1 MRKPLSFPH
10 LPFALNTTHHRHA
23 ARSANILAANGRWRE
38 DEDLLRARR
47 RRCACAPL
55 IGIRFADGLSA
66 GGYEGVR
73 SADERKRGAFA
84 QRKSQEGARY
94 NSAASRDREEPPLIH
109 RSSQSPIS
117 KGEHGAPACAPY
129 GFSLRSKVPSES
141 FAFCGASQQ
150 HPPRYEQSR
159 QEMKNNKIVVISVIQ
174 NIMWVD
180 MIQKINRFS

>member
-84 QRKSQEGARY
+84 QRKSQEPAATSPGRGVKPPASEHSPKSPTVVCAAGA
-94 NSAASRDREEPPLIH
+94 
-109 RSSQSPIS
+109 S
-117 KGEHGAPACAPY
+117 KSLSFTFTILHALHVLHGQT
-129 GFSLRSKVPSES
+129 SLRT
-141 FAFCGASQQ
+141 
-150 HPPRYEQSR
+150 HPC
-159 QEMKNNKIVVISVIQ
+159 
-174 NIMWVD
+174 
-180 MIQKINRFS
+180 